1 MPCVEKWALTHDRCL
16 EGTAV
21 RGKVGLDARWCL
33 EGTAVRGKVGLDARW
48 GLEGSVV
55 REVAV
60 LAHGV

>member
-1 MPCVEKWALTHDRCL
+1 MGAWRVLPCVEKWALTHDGCL

-21 RGKVGLDARWCL
+21 RGKGALTHDRC
-33 EGTAVRGKVGLDARW
+33 
-48 GLEGSVV
+48 LEGSVV